1 MDLVA
6 VATSAG
12 VPLIGRFRH
21 RGGHRGHRA
30 HGAEHTQSRDNP
42 HTTKQ

>member
-6 VATSAG
+6 VAASAG

-21 RGGHRGHRA
+21 RGGHRGH
-30 HGAEHTQSRDNP
+30 GAEHTQSRDNL

>member
-6 VATSAG
+6 VAASAG

-21 RGGHRGHRA
+21 RGHRAHRA
-30 HGAEHTQSRDNP
+30 HGAERTQSRDNL